1 MQQHSLSRS
10 SQYCSTLLVAR
21 MKDDTSLIWLNF
33 KFFRKLMTVALL
45 LISISHDGRPGK
57 IVVTT
62 LWIVNLNLI
71 FTHKT
76 LVDRGC
82 CWCWEH
88 HHSGTYAFFDLP
100 LGIVDCRI
108 FSQPMPTVCCTNVH
122 TNGVPS
128 ALVNHDAINRELSL
142 LIIDI
147 IRHALMIR
155 MKKFDC
161 QTHH

>member
-1 MQQHSLSRS
+1 MQHSLLRN
-10 SQYCSTLLVAR
+10 SQYCRILLVAR

-57 IVVTT
+57 ICGHNT
-62 LWIVNLNLI
+62 LNCQFESHFYPQDVSRQELLPV
-71 FTHKT
+71 
-76 LVDRGC
+76 LGAPP
-82 CWCWEH
+82 
-88 HHSGTYAFFDLP
+88 HSGTYAFFDLP

-108 FSQPMPTVCCTNVH
+108 FPSPCPLCCTNVH